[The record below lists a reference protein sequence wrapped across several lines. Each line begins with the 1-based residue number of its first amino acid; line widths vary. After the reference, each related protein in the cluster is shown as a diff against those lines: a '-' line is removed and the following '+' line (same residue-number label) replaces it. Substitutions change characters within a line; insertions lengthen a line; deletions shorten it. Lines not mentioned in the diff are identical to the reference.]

1 MVLKAYTIGD
11 AENGHDIFSF
21 NVPNAGPAQ
30 TGNATLVDTIATNPN
45 LGVQNNPPGTQ
56 VNPSGE
62 DLEGLGT
69 NPNNGEI
76 VAVSESD
83 FGKVDGVNDKG
94 VTVRNVDAPAG
105 YTVNDLA
112 GSTVRFGDEAGADFK
127 DTNLESTTNTVTLY
141 NIQGSTEAGKVGSS
155 LYTVNNL
162 NDGSGTT
169 LVKANPTAAQTAGTA
184 PTNPGKYA
192 DSLAIK
198 PGTSKALA
206 GDFSTDDGDGNQLY
220 KVDVTTGANRG
231 MLSAPIELRL
241 NSLTGALLN
250 VNFDSGLAFSPNGS
264 RLFALTENGV
274 LYEILQFNDDLNV
287 AGLGLADGKAVAK
300 KLFTATNLQNQ
311 YNAGTADFEGL
322 AIVDEPAAASA
333 STLAVSDGNSEDEV
347 IYGGA
352 GNDRL
357 FGRGG
362 DDQIFGKEGND
373 FIWGNRGDD
382 LLRGGLG
389 NDIVKGDTLLDR
401 GTDTFVLATGEG
413 TDTIVDFTID
423 EDLIG
428 LADGLTYEDLSIS
441 QTGTNTTIG
450 FDNETLA
457 VLRGVDASELIAAAD
472 NSFVIV

>member
-11 AENGHDIFSF
+11 GINGHDIYSF

-30 TGNATLVDTIATNPN
+30 TGNATLVDTVVTNPA
-45 LGVQNNPPGTQ
+45 LGVSNNPPGTQ
-56 VNPSGE
+56 VNPNGE

-69 NPNNGEI
+69 NPNTGEI

-83 FGKVDGVNDKG
+83 FGKVGGVNDKG

-112 GSTVRFGDEAGADFK
+112 GTTVRFGDEAGADFK
-127 DTNLESTTNTVTLY
+127 DTNLASTTNTVVFY
-141 NIQGSTEAGKVGSS
+141 NIQGSTEPGLVGSS
-155 LYTVNNL
+155 LYTINNL

-169 LVKANPTAAQTAGTA
+169 LVKNAPTAAQLAGTA

-220 KVDVTTGANRG
+220 KVDVTTGASRG
-231 MLSAPIELRL
+231 LLSAPIQLRL
-241 NSLTGALLN
+241 NSLTGPLLN
-250 VNFDSGLAFSPNGS
+250 VNFDSGMAFSPTGN

-287 AGLGLADGKAVAK
+287 AGLGLADGQAVAK

-311 YNAGTADFEGL
+311 FNAGIADFEGL
-322 AIVDEPAAASA
+322 AIVDEPAAAA
-333 STLAVSDGNSEDEV
+333 STLSVSDANGDDRV

-373 FIWGNRGDD
+373 RIWGNRGDD

-389 NDIVKGDTLLDR
+389 NDILKGDVLLDR
-401 GTDTFVLATGEG
+401 SEDTFVLAAGEG
-413 TDTIVDFTID
+413 KDTILDFTIG

-441 QTGTNTTIG
+441 QIGANTTISTA
-450 FDNETLA
+450 NELLA
-457 VLRGVDASELIAAAD
+457 VLRGVDANELISAAD